1 MLAYTIRGSIKDADG
16 FKAVASELSAQVEA
30 GEPGTQAYQ
39 WFLSRDG
46 SSGMLYEQ
54 FESTE
59 ALLTHFGNVTPV
71 TDRFMATI
79 DIEGVFAFG
88 EIDDEAKAALDTL
101 GAVYGDM
108 VAGFMRG

>member
-1 MLAYTIRGSIKDADG
+1 MLAYTIRGSIKDAAG
-16 FKAVASELSAQVEA
+16 FKAIASEMSTQVEA
-30 GEPGTQAYQ
+30 DEPGTQAYQ

-46 SSGMLYEQ
+46 SSGMIYEQ
-54 FESTE
+54 FENSET
-59 ALLTHFGNVTPV
+59 LLTHLGNIEAAME
-71 TDRFMATI
+71 RFMATM

-88 EIDDEAKAALDTL
+88 EIDDAAKAALDGF

>member
-1 MLAYTIRGSIKDADG
+1 MLAYTIRGSIKDADD
-16 FKAVASELSAQVEA
+16 FKAVASELSEQVEA

-54 FESTE
+54 FENTE

-71 TDRFMATI
+71 TPTAWVMTTC
-79 DIEGVFAFG
+79 
-88 EIDDEAKAALDTL
+88 LL
-101 GAVYGDM
+101 S
-108 VAGFMRG
+108 MRIARACSGSER

>member
-1 MLAYTIRGSIKDADG
+1 MLAFTIRGSIKDADG
-16 FKAVASELSAQVEA
+16 FKAIASELSAQVEA

-54 FESTE
+54 FENTE

-71 TDRFMATI
+71 MDRLMATI

-88 EIDDEAKAALDTL
+88 EIDDEAKAALDGL

>member
-1 MLAYTIRGSIKDADG
+1 MLAYTIRGSIKDADN

-54 FESTE
+54 FENTE

-71 TDRFMATI
+71 MDRFMATI